1 MKIKEVIKY
10 LEDIVPLTYQESY
23 DNSGLIL
30 GDKDLDIK
38 GVLISLDCTEE
49 VLDEAIKTNSN
60 LIISHHPIIF
70 NAIKKI
76 NVTSYTDRIIIKAIK
91 NDIAI
96 YALHTNLDNILHG
109 VNGKIASILGLSSC
123 NVMLPKKDTLKYLVV
138 YCPLAKSEKLKKALF
153 SAGAGSVEVGVKL
166 SSPL

>member
-49 VLDEAIKTNSN
+49 VLDEAIKTNSV
-60 LIISHHPIIF
+60 L
-70 NAIKKI
+70 
-76 NVTSYTDRIIIKAIK
+76 
-91 NDIAI
+91 
-96 YALHTNLDNILHG
+96 
-109 VNGKIASILGLSSC
+109 
-123 NVMLPKKDTLKYLVV
+123 
-138 YCPLAKSEKLKKALF
+138 
-153 SAGAGSVEVGVKL
+153 
-166 SSPL
+166 